1 MASLGIKIM
10 AIIVA
15 VCLYLPTAGQSLIHE
30 GDLLFCCTDT
40 ANAITAVTSGV
51 EDLPIDHV
59 AVVHRIG
66 GDDGVLYV
74 IEAVKPVVR
83 LTSIEAFLD
92 ENRTVLIGRIDDN
105 FDIKE
110 SVKHC
115 LAMVGKPY
123 DDLYLPGDS
132 AIYCS
137 ELVQMNYV
145 NLQGNL
151 IFDAVPMSFHDETGQ
166 VTDYWQDFYRQRGM
180 AVPEGTLGSNPGELS
195 RRPQV
200 AIIGKIHNSK
210 IIRITLNETAGNAA
224 PSKKNEKTKG

>member
-1 MASLGIKIM
+1 MASPGIKIL

-15 VCLYLPTAGQSLIHE
+15 ASVAMATVGQSVNELQE

-59 AVVHRIG
+59 AVFHRIG
-66 GDDGVLYV
+66 GKNSIPFV
-74 IEAVKPVVR
+74 IEAIKPAVH
-83 LTSIEAFLD
+83 LTPIDSFLCHNPHVLVGRVNVDCNISRSI
-92 ENRTVLIGRIDDN
+92 R
-105 FDIKE
+105 
-110 SVKHC
+110 HC

-137 ELVQMNYV
+137 ELVQLNYTSV
-145 NLQGNL
+145 SNLP
-151 IFDAVPMSFHDETGQ
+151 IFEPITMSFHDSTGR
-166 VTDYWQDFYRQRGM
+166 VTDYWRDFYGQLGM
-180 AVPEGTLGSNPGELS
+180 IVPEGAPGTNPGELS

-200 AIIGKIHNSK
+200 TIIG
-210 IIRITLNETAGNAA
+210 RLR
-224 PSKKNEKTKG
+224 